1 MRRASLALALA
12 LGCAAAPAA
21 ALRERVGGAPRL
33 RGFASP
39 TAYEAYLRA
48 EVATARGDHAQA
60 LRQLELAA
68 VADPTDGYLT
78 ARRVEVLLAAGDVDA
93 ARETAAALTEAS
105 PELSAAWL
113 ALAEARAR
121 ANDPA
126 GAMDAARRALA
137 LDPDDPDVRA
147 AAAEVAGGDAQAIA
161 AARAGAPE
169 AREGDRSL
177 AARAMALDPAGI
189 FRRSAAARRRALA
202 AEPAERGAG
211 ARVDAA
217 LSPVVTLDARRVAD
231 RIRVIEARALDGRP
245 ADAAPL
251 VAGLRVGDGADAV
264 RPAEHARLWLLAGRA
279 DLAAEEAAAALAASS
294 DDPLA
299 RRVLGHARLRLGDT
313 AGAADAL
320 AGLAMDAPAGPL
332 VELRRDPLSGAFEAR
347 AHVPGEAVAAPG
359 GQWALARVA
368 VAEALARA
376 GEHALADRLLAAAV
390 TSLTAPDARGARDRL
405 RAARARAL
413 AARGAVAEGARRS
426 RARRR
431 PGGGTGAR
439 RSRPSPRRPARRS
452 TTSARAPAT
461 PTKTRS
467 PTPGWCSSAART
479 GPRASP
485 ATRPR
490 PSPARSA
497 ARPTRPPRSAHAPR
511 AVMTAARPARS
522 CAAPPRSTPPHP
534 GPRRSFERSAAPE
547 IRLFR
552 ATVTGRLHPPAA
564 TECSI

>member
-1 MRRASLALALA
+1 MVRAALALALAA
-12 LGCAAAPAA
+12 LGCAAAPAG

-121 ANDPA
+121 ANDPT

-147 AAAEVAGGDAQAIA
+147 AAAEVAGGDARAIA
-161 AARAGAPE
+161 SARAGAPE

-189 FRRSAAARRRALA
+189 FRRSAAARRRAIA
-202 AEPAERGAG
+202 AEHAERGAW

-251 VAGLRVGDGADAV
+251 VAGLRLGDGADAV
-264 RPAEHARLWLLAGRA
+264 RPAERARLWLLAGRA
-279 DLAAEEAAAALAASS
+279 DLAVEEAAAALAASP

-320 AGLAMDAPAGPL
+320 AGLSMDAPAGPL

-405 RAARARAL
+405 RVARARAL
-413 AARGAVAEGARRS
+413 AARGAVAEGRAALAGAETAWGRHRRAALTAFTEAPGAALDDLRARAGDAHEDALADAWVVLVCDARRAACEPRDAAAALA
-426 RARRR
+426 RAV
-431 PGGGTGAR
+431 GGA
-439 RSRPSPRRPARRS
+439 PD
-452 TTSARAPAT
+452 APAT
-461 PTKTRS
+461 LRAR
-467 PTPGWCSSAART
+467 AARSDDRREA
-479 GPRASP
+479 GALVRRAAAIDPASP
-485 ATRPR
+485 W
-490 PSPARSA
+490 
-497 ARPTRPPRSAHAPR
+497 
-511 AVMTAARPARS
+511 TAALLR
-522 CAAPPRSTPPHP
+522 TL
-534 GPRRSFERSAAPE
+534 GG
-547 IRLFR
+547 
-552 ATVTGRLHPPAA
+552 T
-564 TECSI
+564 